1 MNKKMVKVCCG
12 LGIVGSLTAAGI
24 GSAAQI
30 SGTVTVHNGSSTIV
44 NDPSKK
50 ETSGSA
56 AQVTLKTGVAV
67 NDTVSVY
74 AINAKGNRVTDAVKF
89 NNTSKNVLKKASYVS
104 SGYAVKGAKYRPKFT
119 LLNGSRSTKVSLNYE
134 FAS

>member
-30 SGTVTVHNGSSTIV
+30 SGTVIVHNGSSTTV
-44 NDPSKK
+44 TDTSKK

-74 AINAKGNRVTDAVKF
+74 AVNANGNRVTEAVKF
-89 NNTSKNVLKKASYVS
+89 SNTSKNVLKKAAYK
-104 SGYAVKGAKYRPKFT
+104 SGYGTKGVKYRPKFT
-119 LLNGSRSTKVSLNYE
+119 LLNGSRSMKVSLNYE